1 MAPSIEAFEDLQA
14 RVDRLERL
22 LRAQA
27 AYHAELLAY
36 APHTATR
43 PGDEELLLSQ
53 EEAAHYLGCGASTIR
68 NKRKEWG
75 LRVAARVGNRP
86 RYRKSDL
93 DKVRS
98 KHFTSAPPD

>member
-1 MAPSIEAFEDLQA
+1 MAPSIEAFEELEA

-36 APHTATR
+36 APHTSTR

-53 EEAAHYLGCGASTIR
+53 EEAAHYLGCGTSTIR

-93 DKVRS
+93 DKVRD
-98 KHFTSAPPD
+98 KHLHSSPPD